1 VRGERWRGEAW
12 ANSVRGRREKSL
24 TRFAGAMTYRVEL
37 TERAARDPDILYV
50 EKHATGSPA
59 AACWYNRI
67 EEAVYRLER
76 SPYRSTAAPQAE
88 KSRRPLRHLLYG
100 RKPHVYRVIYEI
112 DEKRQL
118 ATVITIRHGAQEP
131 AELSE

>member
-59 AACWYNRI
+59 AACWYNRL

-100 RKPHVYRVIYEI
+100 RKPHVYRVIYEV
-112 DEKRQL
+112 DEKER
-118 ATVITIRHGAQEP
+118 TVWVLTIRHSATEP
-131 AELSE
+131 ADWAE